1 MENEFD
7 FFNALNFGLDFTKQG
22 LGGYGTYTGPYK
34 RDTRDTG
41 DPNPKL
47 ITPDDYPEDYKGPM
61 LSGIETIPGP
71 IQPFINQDRDDD
83 SGITTITSND
93 GFGGGYKSPYEDEN
107 VRTYLEDIGEGTIDY
122 GDQKILNKMKLEDL
136 LKKTPYYLLN
146 SIIPFSGTLLNK
158 YVEKKKIEKV
168 LEEARIKREEEQRI
182 ADAAA
187 RELEERMT
195 NIGNVTA
202 AQQAQAD
209 ADYQRMQRAYR
220 EDTGGGGGSYAT
232 GESGVQSDGSYN
244 DPFDPGGGEKD
255 GGHIDGTNRR
265 RYGMGGI
272 VTL

>member
-7 FFNALNFGLDFTKQG
+7 FFNALNFGTDFTKQG
-22 LGGYGTYTGPYK
+22 LGGYGTYTDQYNRPVI
-34 RDTRDTG
+34 D
-41 DPNPKL
+41 
-47 ITPDDYPEDYKGPM
+47 TPDPELIEP
-61 LSGIETIPGP
+61 LTGIKTIPEP
-71 IQPFINQDRDDD
+71 IKPFINQGGDDG
-83 SGITTITSND
+83 GITTVASND

-187 RELEERMT
+187 KELEERMT

>member
-7 FFNALNFGLDFTKQG
+7 FFNALNFGTDFTKQG
-22 LGGYGTYTGPYK
+22 LGGYGTYTDPYN
-34 RDTRDTG
+34 RPVID
-41 DPNPKL
+41 
-47 ITPDDYPEDYKGPM
+47 TPDPVLIEPTG
-61 LSGIETIPGP
+61 LETIPGP
-71 IQPFINQDRDDD
+71 IKPFINQGGGNDG
-83 SGITTITSND
+83 GITTIPSND
-93 GFGGGYKSPYEDEN
+93 GFGGGYKSPYAKDDKSIGPQTQEEIES
-107 VRTYLEDIGEGTIDY
+107 YLNDIGEGTIDY
-122 GDQKILNKMKLEDL
+122 EDQKILNKMKLEDL
-136 LKKTPYYLLN
+136 LKKTPYYALN
-146 SIIPFSGTLLNK
+146 AFIPFSGTILNN
-158 YVEKKKIEKV
+158 YIEKKKIEKT

-187 RELEERMT
+187 KELEERMT
-195 NIGNVTA
+195 NIGKVKA

-220 EDTGGGGGSYAT
+220 EETGGQAGSYAT

>member
-7 FFNALNFGLDFTKQG
+7 FFNALNFETDFTKQG
-22 LGGYGTYTGPYK
+22 LGGYGTYTDQYNRPVI
-34 RDTRDTG
+34 D
-41 DPNPKL
+41 
-47 ITPDDYPEDYKGPM
+47 TPDPVLIEPT
-61 LSGIETIPGP
+61 GIETIPGP
-71 IQPFINQDRDDD
+71 IEPFINQGGDNDD

-107 VRTYLEDIGEGTIDY
+107 VKTYLEDIGEGTIDY
-122 GDQKILNKMKLEDL
+122 QDQKILNKMKLEDL

-146 SIIPFSGTLLNK
+146 SIIPFSGTLLDK

-168 LEEARIKREEEQRI
+168 LEEARIIREEEQRI
-182 ADAAA
+182 ADAAGK
-187 RELEERMT
+187 ELEERMT

-209 ADYQRMQRAYR
+209 ADYQRVQRAYR
-220 EDTGGGGGSYAT
+220 EDTGRGGGSYAT
-232 GESGVQSDGSYN
+232 GESGRQFDSSGAEVGYN

-265 RYGMGGI
+265 RYGTGGI